1 MLQETTVKPYVDAAT
16 NAETD
21 AETDAEVDAEVDAGG
36 EAGAEVTHG
45 HRLPDPCIWLLM
57 RVQLALKK
65 NNSHAWLIIK
75 C

>member
-16 NAETD
+16 NSETNAET
-21 AETDAEVDAEVDAGG
+21 DAEVDAGG

-57 RVQLALKK
+57 RIQLALKK
-65 NNSHAWLIIK
+65 IILMPGL
-75 C
+75 

>member
-21 AETDAEVDAEVDAGG
+21 AETDAEVDAEVNAGG

-65 NNSHAWLIIK
+65 IILMPGL
-75 C
+75 